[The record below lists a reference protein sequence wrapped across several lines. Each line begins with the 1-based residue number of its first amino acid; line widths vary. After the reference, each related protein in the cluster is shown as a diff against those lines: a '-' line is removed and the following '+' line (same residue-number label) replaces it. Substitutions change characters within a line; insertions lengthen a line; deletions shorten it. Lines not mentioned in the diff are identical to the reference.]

1 MASLYFHYSTMNA
14 GKSTH
19 ALTTAFNYKERNM
32 RTLLVKP
39 AVDSRE
45 QGVIA
50 SRIGI
55 SETCCLVEPH
65 EMISHLLTPQ
75 TKLYGVLEQ
84 HKHFDFKIDCVIVDE
99 AQFLTAEQVY
109 DLTKITDL
117 YNIPVMCYGLR
128 TDFQG
133 KMFEGSKALFELAD
147 KLVEIK
153 TICWCGKKATMVV
166 RTDSNGDVIR
176 DGEQVVIG
184 GNECYISLCRKHF
197 KSGQTHNE

>member
-39 AVDSRE
+39 AIDNRE

-65 EMISHLLTPQ
+65 EMVSHLLTPQ
-75 TKLYGVLEQ
+75 TKHL
-84 HKHFDFKIDCVIVDE
+84 DFKIDCVIVDE

-109 DLTKITDL
+109 DLTTITDL

-133 KMFEGSKALFELAD
+133 KLFEGSKALFELAD

-166 RTDSNGDVIR
+166 RTDSDGNVIR

-197 KSGQTHNE
+197 KSGQTRGE